1 MAQEF
6 NSALK
11 QRAFINVQFQFGRLK
26 SVKYSL
32 QSMQMRVKVSG
43 KDDNIVQVYKTAL
56 VCQPAQCQIH

>member
-1 MAQEF
+1 MAQKF

-11 QRAFINVQFQFGRLK
+11 QRAFINVQFQSGRSK

-32 QSMQMRVKVSG
+32 QSMQMRDKVPR

-56 VCQPAQCQIH
+56 VCQPLQCQIH